1 MATEFKLP
9 TLGENVSAGTIA
21 KVLIAKG
28 DTVQENQTVI
38 EIETDKAVAEIPSS
52 VSGKV
57 LEVKVKE
64 GQSIKAGAVVFTY
77 EAGAAGEAKSAPAPN
92 AQPETSPTAAPTAA
106 QRSAPAP
113 APKLHV
119 LERPAAPAPAPAAA
133 RAAGATVVAAPSI
146 RRMARELGVDIHDVP
161 TADPSGRLTAQDV
174 QAYAQGLQGG
184 TAAAPAGNA
193 PTAGGNTAPAPQ
205 PREQAAAPAPVGDL
219 EQDQWGNV
227 AREPMNGIRKK
238 TVEFMTQCWT
248 TIPHVTHFEKAD
260 VTDIETLRQKQG
272 KKLEAQGVKLTV
284 TSFVLKVLAEALKKH
299 PKFNS
304 SIDLDGQAVLLKQYY
319 HIGVAV
325 DTPNGLLV
333 PVLRNVDQ
341 LSVRDISIQL
351 PQLAEKARNR
361 KLALEDMQGG
371 TFTVSNLGGLG
382 GYGFTPIIAAPQVAI
397 LGMSRSQVEP
407 VLVNGQFVPRTM
419 LPLSLSYDHRV
430 IDGADAARF
439 MRWVCETLEQPWSL
453 FLD

>member
-1 MATEFKLP
+1 MASEFKLP
-9 TLGENVSAGTIA
+9 ILGENVSVGTIA
-21 KVLIAKG
+21 KVLVSKG

-38 EIETDKAVAEIPSS
+38 EIETDKAVAEIPST

-57 LEVKVKE
+57 VEVKVKE
-64 GQSIKAGAVVFTY
+64 GQSIKAGATIFTY
-77 EAGAAGEAKSAPAPN
+77 EAGAADEPKAEAAQPEPAAAKPAPAP
-92 AQPETSPTAAPTAA
+92 A
-106 QRSAPAP
+106 QRPAPAA

-119 LERPAAPAPAPAAA
+119 LEKPSAAPAPAVA
-133 RAAGATVVAAPSI
+133 RAAGGTVLAAPSV
-146 RRMARELGVDIHDVP
+146 RRLARELGVDIHDVP
-161 TADPSGRLTAQDV
+161 TADPSGRVTAQEV
-174 QAYAQGLQGG
+174 QAFAQGGV
-184 TAAAPAGNA
+184 AAAPNDAAHASGS
-193 PTAGGNTAPAPQ
+193 
-205 PREQAAAPAPVGDL
+205 AAPATQPTERSETPANLGDL
-219 EQDQWGNV
+219 EQDAWGAV

-272 KKLEAQGVKLTV
+272 KKFEKEGIKLTV
-284 TSFVLKVLAEALKKH
+284 TSFVLKVLAEALKKY

-304 SIDLDGQAVLLKQYY
+304 SIDLDGQAILLKQYY

-341 LSVRDISIQL
+341 MSVRDISIEL

-361 KLALEDMQGG
+361 KLTLEDMQGG
-371 TFTVSNLGGLG
+371 TFTVSNLGGVG
-382 GYGFTPIIAAPQVAI
+382 GYGFTPIVAAPQVAI

-407 VLVNGQFVPRTM
+407 VFVNGQFVPRTM

-430 IDGADAARF
+430 VDGAEAARF